1 MMRTLMSNLGNPN
14 AQKTTFSMQRTEK
27 KNMQDL

>member
-1 MMRTLMSNLGNPN
+1 MMRTLMSNLGNLN